1 MSSFVTDRR
10 VEQWLRWSFAVV
22 YIWFGALKP
31 LGLSPAHELV
41 ELTLAWFP
49 RPLIVG
55 ALGLWEV
62 AIGVCFLFPRI
73 TRLTMWMFVIHMIG
87 TFLPMVALTE
97 VAWTRPPYALSLVG
111 QYIVKNLV
119 FLAAG
124 AALWRLHVKD

>member
-1 MSSFVTDRR
+1 MSSVITDRR

-31 LGLSPAHELV
+31 FGLSPAHDLV
-41 ELTLAWFP
+41 GLTLGWFP

-55 ALGLWEV
+55 ALGVWEII
-62 AIGVCFLFPRI
+62 IGTCFLFPRI
-73 TRLTMWMFVIHMIG
+73 TRFTLWMFVIHMVG
-87 TFLPMVALTE
+87 TFLPMVMLPS
-97 VAWTRPPYALSLVG
+97 VSWTQPPYGLTLVG

-124 AALWRLHVKD
+124 AALWRLHVRD